1 MSHKKITGH
10 FSKQSSSDSLH
21 GRAAKTLSV
30 CKMGAQYSA
39 NSDALF
45 LCNTVTMV
53 TAEISIM
60 DSHWWNT
67 SDIIVCDFHHLVA
80 YICI

>member
-1 MSHKKITGH
+1 MTGH
-10 FSKQSSSDSLH
+10 YLKQSSSESLH

-30 CKMGAQYSA
+30 RKMGDQCS

-67 SDIIVCDFHHLVA
+67 SVVIDCDVHHLVA